1 MTGRGERAV
10 AECPQS
16 TRAAGWAAAAPAAE
30 ARRGGGR
37 RTCGR
42 WVGTAGWGSSLV
54 HVPSGGVTWELE
66 GEGRKPVLQL
76 DWASSILKG
85 EGART

>member
-1 MTGRGERAV
+1 M
-10 AECPQS
+10 
-16 TRAAGWAAAAPAAE
+16 
-30 ARRGGGR
+30 
-37 RTCGR
+37 
-42 WVGTAGWGSSLV
+42 V